1 MVSVFRQS
9 DWAELTLPGRRSW
22 DIVSSRT
29 GSAAVTMRYVEI
41 PPEGAEGQRRTKH
54 KHIDREEVIWVL
66 AGVGSVE
73 GRDGPTTVTAGQV
86 IYVPANEP
94 HMTRNVGQETLRLLC
109 FFPEAEIGRH
119 TQEPA

>member
-1 MVSVFRQS
+1 MVSVYTPS
-9 DWAELTLPGRRSW
+9 DWTELTLPGRRSW

-29 GSAAVTMRYVEI
+29 GSGAVTMRYVEI
-41 PPEGAEGQRRTKH
+41 PPEGTPGQSRTKH
-54 KHIDREEVIWVL
+54 KHIDREEVMWVL
-66 AGVGSVE
+66 SGSGAVE
-73 GRDGPTTVTAGQV
+73 GRDSETPVSEGQV

-94 HMTRNVGQETLRLLC
+94 HRTRNTGQETLRLLC

>member
-1 MVSVFRQS
+1 MVSVFTPS
-9 DWAELTLPGRRSW
+9 DWVELALPGRRSW

-29 GSAAVTMRYVEI
+29 GSRAVTMRYVEI
-41 PPEGAEGQRRTKH
+41 PPEGTPGQTRTKH

-66 AGVGSVE
+66 AGVGSVD
-73 GRDGPTTVTAGQV
+73 GRDSQTPVSAGQV
-86 IYVPANEP
+86 IYVPADEP
-94 HMTRNVGQETLRLLC
+94 HRTRNTSQEMLRLLC

>member
-1 MVSVFRQS
+1 MVSVVTPS
-9 DWAELTLPGRRSW
+9 DWAELALPGRRSW

-29 GSAAVTMRYVEI
+29 GSRAVTMRYVEI
-41 PPEGAEGQRRTKH
+41 PPEGSPGERRTKH

-66 AGVGSVE
+66 SGEGVVE
-73 GRDGPTTVTAGQV
+73 GRDSETPVSEGQV
-86 IYVPANEP
+86 IYVPADEP
-94 HMTRNVGQETLRLLC
+94 HRTRNVGQETLRLLC

>member
-1 MVSVFRQS
+1 MVDVYTPS

-29 GSAAVTMRYVEI
+29 GGRAVTLRYVEI
-41 PPEGAEGQRRTKH
+41 PPEGTPGQRRNRH
-54 KHIDREEVIWVL
+54 KHIDREEVMWVL
-66 AGVGSVE
+66 SGSGVVE
-73 GRDGPTTVTAGQV
+73 GQDSETPVAEGQV
-86 IYVPANEP
+86 IYVPPNEP
-94 HMTRNVGQETLRLLC
+94 HRTRNTGQDTLRLLC

>member
-1 MVSVFRQS
+1 MVSVYTPS

-29 GSAAVTMRYVEI
+29 GSRAVSMRYVEI
-41 PPEGAEGQRRTKH
+41 PPEGTPGQNRTKH
-54 KHIDREEVIWVL
+54 KHLDREEVIWVL
-66 AGVGSVE
+66 SGAGVIE
-73 GRDGPTTVTAGQV
+73 GRASQTPVAEGQV
-86 IYVPANEP
+86 IYVPADEP
-94 HMTRNVGQETLRLLC
+94 HMTRNTGQDTLRLLC

>member
-1 MVSVFRQS
+1 MVSVFSQS

-29 GSAAVTMRYVEI
+29 GSSAVTMRYVEI
-41 PPEGAEGQRRTKH
+41 PPEGTVGQSRMKH

-66 AGVGSVE
+66 AGLGSVE
-73 GRDGPTTVTAGQV
+73 GRDGPITVAAGQV

-94 HMTRNVGQETLRLLC
+94 HMTRNSGQETLRLLC
-109 FFPEAEIGRH
+109 FFPEAEIGKH